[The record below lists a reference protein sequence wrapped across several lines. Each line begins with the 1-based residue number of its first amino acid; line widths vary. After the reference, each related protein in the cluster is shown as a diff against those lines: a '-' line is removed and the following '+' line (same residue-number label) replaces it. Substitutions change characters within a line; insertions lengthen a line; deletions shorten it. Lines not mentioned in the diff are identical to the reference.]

1 MESDEMI
8 EMMESYIESHPTKK
22 VEVIDGVSVVHTGDY
37 DTWYLDGKPQK
48 IESLEMYDAN
58 GNRAYSNCSSLEEAE
73 QMVKRLEAEG
83 KTAIIGR
90 ATPVISHDGSVIPNN
105 WEGSVGVYLV
115 SEEKEQ
121 SNTPRHR

>member
-1 MESDEMI
+1 MEFDE
-8 EMMESYIESHPTKK
+8 ELLPKK
-22 VEVIDGVSVVHTGDY
+22 VVDGVIVVPTGAYY
-37 DTWYLDGKPQK
+37 DNGH
-48 IESLEMYDAN
+48 EAFEMYDTN

>member
-1 MESDEMI
+1 MEFDEK
-8 EMMESYIESHPTKK
+8 PKK
-22 VEVIDGVSVVHTGDY
+22 VVDGVIVVPTGRY
-37 DTWYLDGKPQK
+37 YTDGD
-48 IESLEMYDAN
+48 EAFEMYDTN

-90 ATPVISHDGSVIPNN
+90 ATPVISDDGSVIPNN

>member
-1 MESDEMI
+1 MEFDEK
-8 EMMESYIESHPTKK
+8 PKK

-73 QMVKRLEAEG
+73 QMVKRLEAKG